1 LVDCRLT
8 LCQDLLG
15 IAFSLSVSMDLHLDD
30 VMQTLRA
37 INARFNPYDDCRLT
51 IQPFMCQDLLG
62 VAFNRIVRMD
72 LASGDVLQTWRYENV
87 KTWSVNWENKH
98 VQVELMV
105 CLSVPL

>member
-1 LVDCRLT
+1 
-8 LCQDLLG
+8 
-15 IAFSLSVSMDLHLDD
+15 
-30 VMQTLRA
+30 
-37 INARFNPYDDCRLT
+37 
-51 IQPFMCQDLLG
+51 MCQDLLG